1 VEYLETI
8 SGQKGSNASNSSNP
22 EEIEIE
28 LQLESASK
36 ASLLASKYLHW
47 RSTLQQTPNDPVL
60 ERPCADVSARPLVGI
75 SKSSIQTFH
84 PSTSITSLWQQA
96 LSGTELPT
104 LCHAALV
111 LVTDHLQVQYGSI
124 WQTLSDGNTLRRACS
139 VGWNHTSI
147 DCSEVSAYLNAQIKY
162 LLQANQPTFIDHQT
176 GKFGIESSLTL
187 PPHARLEAKVSGI
200 NLPIPGAT
208 IALGFLELYSDTYR
222 VFSDDEIDFIE
233 AVAAVLAIAIQRKR
247 SEELLQVQTQIL
259 EKIAFG
265 ASLPETF
272 NTLCVLLE
280 SKSPTALCA
289 IRLFDKTLN
298 LLRFSTAS
306 SRSETDSPSLD
317 GLPVAEG
324 MGSCGTAAH
333 RKTSVFVNDTAQD
346 PLWENFQDLVE
357 CHNVRACWSSPFFA
371 RSGELLG
378 TFSLSHSV
386 PCEPTPH
393 HVQILETATYL
404 ASIAVER
411 HHAAETLKQQALHDA
426 LTGLPNRVFFMDQLK
441 QRIQTVQTRWLLNEP
456 PDQSYEFAVLFLD
469 VDRFKLVND
478 SLGHTIGDQ
487 LLIEIVRLVKRC
499 IRTKDTFARL
509 GGDEFA
515 ILLETI
521 EEVSQAQLIADRIRA
536 VLSFP
541 LKLNEH
547 EVFTSVSIGIA
558 HSLNGYT
565 QPEEL
570 LRDADT
576 AMYRAKTQGR
586 ANYEIFDKEM
596 HTQALSRLHIE
607 MDLRHVVEDLFF
619 NNTSPLQLYYQPI
632 ISLSTGVIVGFEAL
646 IRWVHPERGFI
657 SPVEFIPV
665 AEETGLIVPIGRWVL
680 HEACNQL
687 RRWQEKSAQAKDL
700 IMSINVSSQQLLQP
714 DFTSQISQILH
725 ATQISTSSIK
735 LEITESV
742 LMETATC
749 VTDQLAQM
757 QDLGIRLSLDDFGTG
772 YSSLSYLYRFPINN
786 LKVDRSFV
794 DGLGN
799 GQDQIVQTIIALAH
813 GLGMDVTAEGV
824 ETSEQLARLK
834 DLGCEFGQGYLFSRP
849 VDQEAAELLFSQPP
863 YLVE

>member
-1 VEYLETI
+1 VEYLEMVT
-8 SGQKGSNASNSSNP
+8 GQKGTDASSSNP
-22 EEIEIE
+22 EEVE
-28 LQLESASK
+28 LQQELASK
-36 ASLLASKYLHW
+36 ANFPPSSYLQNWTAAPQHH
-47 RSTLQQTPNDPVL
+47 PNDTVL
-60 ERPCADVSARPLVGI
+60 GRSLTGLSESSSHSI
-75 SKSSIQTFH
+75 S
-84 PSTSITSLWQQA
+84 SLWQQA
-96 LSGTELPT
+96 LSGISLSA
-104 LCHAALV
+104 LFQAALA

-124 WQTLSDGNTLRRACS
+124 WQVLSDGNTLYRECS
-139 VGWNHTSI
+139 IGWNHAPI
-147 DCSEVSAYLNAQIKY
+147 DCPEVSAHLHSQIKY
-162 LLQANQPTFIDHQT
+162 LLRANQPTFISHQAA
-176 GKFGIESSLTL
+176 KFGLEDL
-187 PPHARLEAKVSGI
+187 PGLHPQAQINTRASGI
-200 NLPIPGAT
+200 NLPIPGALLP
-208 IALGFLELYSDTYR
+208 LGFLEIHSDQYR
-222 VFSDDEIDFIE
+222 VFSDDEIDFLE
-233 AVAAVLAIAIQRKR
+233 AVTCMLAIAIERKR
-247 SEELLQVQTQIL
+247 SEELLHTQTQIL

-265 ASLPETF
+265 ATLTEIF
-272 NTLCVLLE
+272 NTLCLLLE
-280 SKSPTALCA
+280 SKSPTTLCA

-298 LLRFSTAS
+298 LLRFSAAPS
-306 SRSETDSPSLD
+306 SSETGNPSND

-324 MGSCGTAAH
+324 MASCGTAAH
-333 RKTSVFVNDTAQD
+333 RKTSVFVNNTARDQ
-346 PLWENFQDLVE
+346 LWENFQDLAE
-357 CHNVRACWSSPFFA
+357 CYNVRACWSSPFFS

-378 TFSLSHSV
+378 TFSLSHPV
-386 PCEPTPH
+386 PCEPTPYH
-393 HVQILETATYL
+393 LQILETATYL

-411 HHAAETLKQQALHDA
+411 HYAAEALKQQALHDA
-426 LTGLPNRVFFMDQLK
+426 LTGLPNRVFFMEQLK
-441 QRIQTVQTRWLLNEP
+441 QRIQTVKDCWLLNEQ
-456 PDQSYEFAVLFLD
+456 PDQSCEFAVLFLD

-478 SLGHTIGDQ
+478 SLGHNIGDQ

-499 IRTKDTFARL
+499 IRTKDTFARI

-521 EEVSQAQLIADRIRA
+521 EEVSQAQLIADRILA

-541 LKLNEH
+541 LKLTEH

-558 HSLNGYT
+558 HSSNGYT

-576 AMYRAKTQGR
+576 AMYQAKSQGR

-596 HTQALSRLHIE
+596 HTHALSRLHME
-607 MDLRHVVEDLFF
+607 MDLRHVVEDLFL

-632 ISLSTGVIVGFEAL
+632 ISLSTGIIVGFEAL

-657 SPVEFIPV
+657 SPAEFIPV

-687 RRWQEKSAQAKDL
+687 RRWQEKPGQAQNL
-700 IMSINVSSQQLLQP
+700 IMSINVSGRQLLQHN
-714 DFTSQISQILH
+714 FTSQISQILQ

-742 LMETATC
+742 LMETASC
-749 VTDQLAQM
+749 VTEQLVQM

-772 YSSLSYLYRFPINN
+772 YSSLSYLHRFPINN

-794 DGLGN
+794 DGLSK
-799 GQDQIVQTIIALAH
+799 GQDHIVQTIIALAH

-834 DLGCEFGQGYLFSRP
+834 ALGCEFGQGYLFSHP

-863 YLVE
+863 YWVK